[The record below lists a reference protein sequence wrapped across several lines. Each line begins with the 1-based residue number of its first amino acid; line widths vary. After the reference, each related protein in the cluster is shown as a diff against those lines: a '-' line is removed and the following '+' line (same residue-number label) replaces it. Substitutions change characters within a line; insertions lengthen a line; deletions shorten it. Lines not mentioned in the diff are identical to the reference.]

1 MVEKTPVILKNNIK
15 KEEAEA
21 LSEAFKAIGCEIKL
35 L

>member
-1 MVEKTPVILKNNIK
+1 MVEKTPVILKSNIK

-21 LSEAFKAIGCEIKL
+21 LSEIFKTSGCEIKL